1 MDREERE
8 QNIELGGDVPKL
20 KKIVEEL
27 EQAQTDANW
36 FYRRMEQARSWW
48 YSRWPG
54 QTVDGRKH
62 IAEQGDCFPWDG
74 ASDSR
79 LRTVA
84 TLIKEEV
91 TVRKFSFF
99 SAKIQ
104 AESVRPLQQAGES
117 NKATKLLQ
125 WRLYNHMWPQL
136 LREVPLCFNW
146 WQGYGVGMLGIEWD
160 QQRRLD
166 YHEITIPV
174 LAEIMGAMGAGQDAI
189 LYLMDAIMDPDREDE
204 LTELVQQ
211 LSPIISKPQARKIIK
226 DLREVHVARV
236 PVAYPYINQPLWT
249 ALRPTIDVLFP
260 SETRDLQAG
269 RWTCRMDDWVSET
282 ELTDR
287 IETENYDPEFVT
299 ELLKHKGQA
308 GTPDQPR
315 NTESIYGTDWS
326 HSAVPRSYRDLMQ
339 VYHFYYKT
347 IMDGVPCLY
356 LTVFNPLCKAKGG
369 DYLYA
374 KHGPA
379 PYDHGQYPLIE
390 FCRRFEDP
398 RILGSIGIAEEA
410 YTDELDIKRQQ
421 DGLTDR
427 TSLIHRPPMIVP
439 YSRVKDIKNTPIPG
453 AILGVSRPREVDWMP
468 LPPADATPIATIK
481 MVQERLNRRYPLFG
495 TELDPDL
502 KTLYRSEAGQE
513 TLGVMSLALEQTFQ
527 LMQQYEVPEEVAAVV
542 GPLARPFPVSREEI
556 QGKHTIT
563 ATVDMRM
570 LDQEYAAN
578 KMALIGQ
585 AMAFKQEGLL
595 FRMAIEAI
603 DPDAADAIA
612 QDQVSPAAME
622 KEKQDELNAIAQA
635 MAGIE
640 PPLPMMA
647 NNQLRLQ
654 VLAQNTLQ
662 STNPLMAQ
670 RLQGAPDA
678 QEILKKRAQ
687 FFMNQLQQNT
697 QNPTI
702 GRALATKTFQPKA
715 APDLTAPP
723 EAVAQQ
729 ALT

>member
-1 MDREERE
+1 MAANDERE
-8 QNIELGGDVPKL
+8 QNIELGDDTPKL
-20 KKIVEEL
+20 NKIVDEL
-27 EQAQTDANW
+27 EQARTDADW

-48 YSRWPG
+48 YSRWDG

-62 IAEQGDCFPWDG
+62 ADVQGECFPWDG

-91 TVRKFSFF
+91 TVRKFAFF

-104 AESVRPLQQAGES
+104 AQSVRPLVQAGEA
-117 NKATKLLQ
+117 NKATRLLQ

-146 WQGYGVGMLGIEWD
+146 WQGYGVGMLGIEWE
-160 QQRRLD
+160 QQRRLE
-166 YHEITIPV
+166 YHTITLPI
-174 LAEIMGAMGAGQDAI
+174 LAELMQAMGMGQDAM
-189 LYLMDAIMDPDREDE
+189 LFLMDAITNEEHEDE
-204 LTELVQQ
+204 LTTLVQS
-211 LSPIISKPQARKIIK
+211 LSPILSRPQARKIVK
-226 DLREVHVARV
+226 DLREVHTAEV
-236 PVAYPYINQPLWT
+236 PVAYPYMNQPRWT
-249 ALRPTIDVLFP
+249 ALRPCIDVLFP

-269 RWTCRMDDWVSET
+269 RWVCRLDDWVSET

-287 IETENYDPEFVT
+287 IDTENYDPAFVT
-299 ELLKHKGQA
+299 ELLKHKGDA
-308 GTPDQPR
+308 GMGIGSVDFGGDYYYSR
-315 NTESIYGTDWS
+315 SGS
-326 HSAVPRSYRDLMQ
+326 VPRSYRDLMQ

-347 IMDGVPCLY
+347 VMNGVPCLY
-356 LTVFNPLCKAKGG
+356 ETVFNPLCKGKGG
-369 DYLYA
+369 TKLYA

-379 PYDHGQYPLIE
+379 PYDHGQYPMIE
-390 FCRRFEDP
+390 FCRRSEDP

-495 TELDPDL
+495 VELDPDL
-502 KTLYRSEAGQE
+502 KTLYRTEAGQE
-513 TLGVMSLALEQTFQ
+513 TLGIMTLALEQTFQ
-527 LMQQYEVPEEVAAVV
+527 LMQQYEVPEEVAQVV

-556 QGKHTIT
+556 QGKHEIT

-635 MAGIE
+635 MSGIE

-662 STNPLMAQ
+662 SANPMMGQ
-670 RLQGAPDA
+670 RLQMAPDA

-687 FFMNQLQQNT
+687 FFMNQIQQTT

-702 GRALATKTFQPKA
+702 GRALSTSTFQPKM
-715 APDLTAPP
+715 APSLSAPP
-723 EAVAQQ
+723 AA
-729 ALT
+729 T